1 MKASK
6 ESVKI
11 ARYINTFLTE
21 YAPLHKTNSQHTLK
35 SYEYALSLYI
45 DFLETKKH
53 IREEKFNGESFSRAF
68 IEDWLAWIATE
79 RGCSP
84 ASCNVRLAS
93 LRAFLKYLGS
103 REISYRHLYQEAT
116 LIETQKGVRKKVV
129 GMSKKAVQA
138 LLSAPDIS
146 TKTGRRDMALI
157 IMIYSTAA
165 RIDEILSLKV
175 KQLNLEAK
183 KPHVIVIGKYD
194 KIRTL
199 YLLPQS
205 VAHMKKYLEEHH
217 GNTPNPEA
225 YVFYSRNTGIFGTM
239 TQPAVKKRL
248 ALHAKEAHKICAE
261 VPLDLHAHQLR
272 HAKASHWLEDGMN
285 IVQISFLLGHAHLDT
300 TMVYLDV
307 TTEQESQALATLE
320 SENEKS
326 IPKRWKTPKA
336 GLVGLCGVRSIKK

>member
-6 ESVKI
+6 EAIKI

-21 YAPLHKTNSQHTLK
+21 YAPLHKTNSEHTLK

-45 DFLETKKH
+45 EFLETEKH
-53 IREEKFNGESFSRAF
+53 IRAEKFNGECFSRPF
-68 IEDWLAWIATE
+68 IEDWLAWIAAK

-103 REISYRHLYQEAT
+103 REISYCHLFQEAT
-116 LIETQKGVRKKVV
+116 LIEPRKGIRKKVV

-138 LLSAPDIS
+138 LLSVPDTS

-165 RIDEILSLKV
+165 RIDEVLSLKV

-183 KPHVIVIGKYD
+183 KPYATVIGKKD

-199 YLLPQS
+199 YLLPQA

-217 GNTPNPEA
+217 GKNPNPDA
-225 YVFYSRNTGIFGTM
+225 YVFYSRNTNIFGMM

-248 ALHAKEAHKICAE
+248 VLHAKEAHEVCTE

-285 IVQISFLLGHAHLDT
+285 IVQISFLLGHEHLAT

-326 IPKRWKTPKA
+326 TPKKWKETA
-336 GLVGLCGVRSIKK
+336 SGLAGLCGVRSIKK

>member
-6 ESVKI
+6 EAVKI
-11 ARYINTFLTE
+11 SRYINAFLTE
-21 YAPLHKTNSQHTLK
+21 YAPLHKTNSEHTLK
-35 SYEYALSLYI
+35 SYEYAISLYI
-45 DFLETKKH
+45 DFLENEKH
-53 IREEKFNGESFSRAF
+53 IQAERFNGDCFNRLS
-68 IEDWLAWIATE
+68 IEEWLAWISTK
-79 RGCSP
+79 RSCSP

-103 REISYRHLYQEAT
+103 RDVAYRHLFQEAT
-116 LIETQKGVRKKVV
+116 LIESRKSVRKKVS

-138 LLSAPDIS
+138 LLSVPDVS
-146 TKTGRRDMALI
+146 TKTGRRDISLI
-157 IMIYSTAA
+157 IMLYSTAA

-175 KQLNLEAK
+175 KHLNLGAK
-183 KPHVIVIGKYD
+183 KPYATVIGKND

-199 YLLPQS
+199 YLPPQA
-205 VAHMKKYLEEHH
+205 VAHVKKYLEEHH
-217 GNTPNPEA
+217 GNNPNPEA
-225 YVFYSRNTGIFGTM
+225 YVFYSRNTGIYGMM

-248 ALHAKEAHKICAE
+248 SIHAKEAHKICKD

-285 IVQISFLLGHAHLDT
+285 IVQISFLLGHAQLDT

-320 SENEKS
+320 DENEKS
-326 IPKRWKTPKA
+326 IHKKWRSEKS
-336 GLVGLCGVRSIKK
+336 GLASLCGVRSIKK